1 MPIKTSKLNILDFT
15 GQQLGGWLDEHDIA
29 GYRGGQI
36 MKWLYHRQ
44 VDSFDRMT
52 DLSMAVRAL
61 LPQYFDIP
69 RLVSETVETSK
80 DGTRKFL
87 FRLQD
92 TNAVESVLIPEKD
105 HYTLCISSQVGCAQN
120 CGFCLTAKTGFRRN
134 LSCGEIVAQVRDIIH
149 GLAGEKQLT
158 NIVFMG
164 MGEPLANY
172 DNLVAALEIL
182 TDKARGLGFAHRRIT
197 VSTAGLIPKLASLG
211 RDTKV
216 NLAVSLNA
224 TDNKVRSELMPINRK
239 YSLEDLLE
247 ACRRYPLAPGRRI
260 TFEYILIKEVND
272 SLEDAHRLAKLLR
285 PIRSK
290 INLIPFNSH
299 QGCEYE
305 RPAESVIL
313 AFQETLINKY
323 NYTVMVR
330 RSKGEDISAACGQLM
345 ARNV

>member
-15 GQQLGGWLDEHDIA
+15 GQQLGGWLAEHDIA
-29 GYRGGQI
+29 GYRAAQI

-44 VDSFDRMT
+44 VDTFDSMT

-87 FRLQD
+87 FRLKD
-92 TNAVESVLIPEKD
+92 GNAVESVLIPEKD
-105 HYTLCISSQVGCAQN
+105 HFTLCISSQVGCAQN
-120 CGFCLTAKTGFRRN
+120 CGFCLTAKAGFRRN

-149 GLAGEKQLT
+149 GLGGEKRLT

-224 TDNKVRSELMPINRK
+224 VDNQVRCKLMPISRK

-260 TFEYILIKEVND
+260 TFEYILIKGVND
-272 SLEDAHRLAKLLR
+272 SLEDAHLLAKLLR

-305 RPAESVIL
+305 RPAESAIL